1 MGGEMKTKLAN
12 MLALATALLMIS
24 TALLAHH
31 GTGVSYDQTK
41 AFTVKATVTEFK
53 YANPHPQL
61 YFDVKDDKGEVVHW
75 SGEIAPNPAQ
85 LVQDGWGRKRSEA
98 ALAAGT
104 EMTVTLAPSRLGT
117 PVGLIN
123 KIVNAQG
130 ESILGLTPLGGGAG
144 GAEGRGGKQ

>member
-1 MGGEMKTKLAN
+1 MKTKFVN
-12 MLALATALLMIS
+12 WLALCSSLLMVS
-24 TALLAHH
+24 TAVFAHH

-41 AFTVKATVTEFK
+41 AFTVKATVTEFR
-53 YANPHPQL
+53 YANTHPQL
-61 YFDVKDDKGEVVHW
+61 FFDVKDDKGEVVHW

-104 EMTVTLAPSRLGT
+104 EATITLAPSRLGT

-130 ESILGLTPLGGGAG
+130 ESILGLTALGGGAG
-144 GAEGRGGKQ
+144 GGAEDRGGKK